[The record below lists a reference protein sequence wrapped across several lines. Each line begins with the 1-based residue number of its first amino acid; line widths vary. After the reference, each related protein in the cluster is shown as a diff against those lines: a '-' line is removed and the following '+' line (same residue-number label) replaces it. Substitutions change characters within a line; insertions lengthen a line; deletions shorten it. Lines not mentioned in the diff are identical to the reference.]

1 MRDGLRDIRQEGFAD
16 RVPVEKALEWIDSH
30 RTLGD
35 AEEIPVEEA
44 AGRVLTQ
51 PFVAPADQPPA
62 DTAVEDGYA
71 LCSADTVGAGSYN
84 PLPFRIQAG
93 SHALKPLSTALV
105 SSGAPLP
112 QGADAVAPF
121 DLVRVGAESAELIG
135 SVARGTGVNL
145 QGREARQSTTLI
157 ECLRPLR
164 PGDLGLIAS
173 FGIERVRVVRRP
185 LVRIIVAGCKPSQA
199 RDAAD
204 AKIPDA
210 NRPEANAP
218 DANGPMLRAL
228 VTRDGGVIELCE
240 YGIADRAAIARLIS
254 RPGADVVLV
263 CGRTATGADDEA
275 PLALAAAGT
284 LSIHGIALRPGDST
298 GMGSAGDVPVLLL
311 PGSPLACLC
320 AYDLF
325 AGRAIRRLGGR
336 SSQLP
341 YLVRHATVGRKI
353 VSSIGNLELC
363 RVRLVSGEAAGEA
376 VPVGSADSGGLA
388 SAARADGFV
397 LVPATLEGYA
407 PGSSVAVYLYD
418 GAPYDEAGSV
428 EGARI

>member
-1 MRDGLRDIRQEGFAD
+1 MRDVVLPDIRQDGFAD
-16 RVPVEKALEWIDSH
+16 RVPVEKALEWVDRH
-30 RTLGD
+30 QPFGD
-35 AEEIPVEEA
+35 AEQIRLEDA

-62 DTAVEDGYA
+62 DLAVEDGYA
-71 LCSADTVGAGSYN
+71 LRSAETVGAGSYN
-84 PLPFRIQAG
+84 PLPFRIQAAN
-93 SHALKPLSTALV
+93 HALQPLSTTLV
-105 SSGAPLP
+105 SSGTPLP

-121 DLVRVGAESAELIG
+121 DLVRVGQQTAELIG
-135 SVARGTGVNL
+135 AVARGAGVSL
-145 QGREARQSTTLI
+145 QGREARQATTLI
-157 ECLRPLR
+157 ECSRPLR

-173 FGIERVRVVRRP
+173 FGIKQVRVLRRP
-185 LVRIIVAGCKPSQA
+185 LVRIILAGCKPPQPGNAS
-199 RDAAD
+199 DANS
-204 AKIPDA
+204 PDA
-210 NRPEANAP
+210 NT
-218 DANGPMLRAL
+218 PMLRAL
-228 VTRDGGVIELCE
+228 VARDGGLIELCE
-240 YGIADRAAIARLIS
+240 HGIADRAAIAALIS

-263 CGRTATGADDEA
+263 CGRTGAGADDEA

-298 GMGSAGDVPVLLL
+298 GMGSAADVPVILL

-325 AGRAIRRLGGR
+325 AGRLIRRLGGR
-336 SSQLP
+336 GLPLP
-341 YLVRHATVGRKI
+341 YPVRHATVGRKI

-363 RVRLVSGEAAGEA
+363 RVRLVAGEA
-376 VPVGSADSGGLA
+376 IPVSSADSGGLA

-407 PGSSVAVYLYD
+407 PGASVAVYLYD
-418 GAPYDEAGSV
+418 YDAAESV

>member
-1 MRDGLRDIRQEGFAD
+1 MRDAVRDIRQVGFAD
-16 RVPVEKALEWIDSH
+16 RVPVEKALGWVDSH
-30 RTLGD
+30 LTLGN
-35 AEEIPVEEA
+35 AEEVRVEEA

-71 LCSADTVGAGSYN
+71 LRSAETVGAGSYN
-84 PLPFRIQAG
+84 PLLFRIQAV

-105 SSGAPLP
+105 SSGTPLP

-121 DLVRVGAESAELIG
+121 DLVRVGPESAELIG
-135 SVARGTGVNL
+135 AVARGVGVNL
-145 QGREARQSTTLI
+145 QGQEVRQATTLI
-157 ECLRPLR
+157 EPSRPLR
-164 PGDLGLIAS
+164 PSDLGLIS
-173 FGIERVRVVRRP
+173 SCGIERVRVVRRP
-185 LVRIIVAGCKPSQA
+185 LVRIILAGCKPSQA
-199 RDAAD
+199 RDASD
-204 AKIPDA
+204 ANAPDA
-210 NRPEANAP
+210 NGP

-240 YGIADRAAIARLIS
+240 YGVADRAAIAGLIS

-263 CGRTATGADDEA
+263 CGRTGTGADDEA

-298 GMGSAGDVPVLLL
+298 GMGSAGGVPVILL

-325 AGRAIRRLGGR
+325 AGRLIRQLGGR

-363 RVRLVSGEAAGEA
+363 RVRLVAGEA
-376 VPVGSADSGGLA
+376 IPVGSADSGGLA
-388 SAARADGFV
+388 SAARADGFL

-418 GAPYDEAGSV
+418 GAESV

>member
-16 RVPVEKALEWIDSH
+16 RVPVEKALEWVDSH
-30 RTLGD
+30 GTLGD
-35 AEEIPVEEA
+35 AEEIRVEEA

-71 LCSADTVGAGSYN
+71 LRSEETVGAGSYN
-84 PLPFRIQAG
+84 PLPFRIQSG
-93 SHALKPLSTALV
+93 NHALNPVSTALV
-105 SSGAPLP
+105 CSGTPLP

-135 SVARGTGVNL
+135 SVARGTGVHL
-145 QGREARQSTTLI
+145 QGQEVRQAATLI
-157 ECLRPLR
+157 ESQRPLR
-164 PGDLGLIAS
+164 PSDLGLIAS

-185 LVRIIVAGCKPSQA
+185 LVRIIFAGCKSPQA
-199 RDAAD
+199 CDAAD
-204 AKIPDA
+204 AKG
-210 NRPEANAP
+210 P

-228 VTRDGGVIELCE
+228 VTRDGGVIERCE
-240 YGIADRAAIARLIS
+240 CGIADRTAMAGLIS

-263 CGRTATGADDEA
+263 CGRTGTGADDEA

-298 GMGSAGDVPVLLL
+298 GMGSAGGVPVILL

-336 SSQLP
+336 SSNLP

-363 RVRLVSGEAAGEA
+363 RVRLVAWEATGEAAGEA
-376 VPVGSADSGGLA
+376 IPVGSADSGGLA
-388 SAARADGFV
+388 SAARADGFI

-418 GAPYDEAGSV
+418 GAEYV